1 MSTNTFKPKS
11 LPLSSAQKQ
20 KNLITSLG
28 IAVFSIALAIAP
40 IPWLNKKIVIVSWT
54 ELQEPLQALK
64 EKFKQSHPEIQL
76 ELRFQGSQD
85 IVNRYIDNKNEFT
98 PTVLIPANAES
109 LKELQTRWQSQN
121 GGEVFYEQPKA
132 IAKTMLVGIS
142 WVERGKV
149 LFPKGNFDW
158 NRVEQGMQLGNWQSI
173 GGNPSWGSFDFVTTD
188 PTRSNSGQLTL
199 ALWAQSKLGSSLT
212 VTNLNS
218 PNITSLFGLVK
229 RSVYQPASSTDTL
242 LKEFITRGQ
251 NDADV
256 GVVYESVALYR
267 WQQSTTSQGKPYQI
281 YYFSPTFE
289 TISTAAIAKRN
300 VDNSQADAAR
310 KFIDFLTQPE
320 QQAVFV
326 QYGFRPID
334 NNLDLKSVPNS
345 PWNQNIL
352 GVEIKPNVQAIA
364 SPNTEIL
371 SEIKRLWERAN

>member
-1 MSTNTFKPKS
+1 MTANISKS
-11 LPLSSAQKQ
+11 IPLSPAQKQ
-20 KNLITSLG
+20 KNLVVSLG
-28 IAVFSIALAIAP
+28 ITIFSIALAIAP
-40 IPWLNKKIVIVSWT
+40 MPWLNKKIVIVSGT
-54 ELQEPLQALK
+54 ELQEPLQALQ
-64 EKFKQSHPEIQL
+64 EKFKQTHPEIQL
-76 ELRFQGSQD
+76 ELKFQGSQD

-109 LKELQTRWQSQN
+109 LKELQTRWQAQN
-121 GGEVFYEQPKA
+121 GSEAFYEQPKA

-142 WVERGKV
+142 WVERGKI
-149 LFPKGNFDW
+149 LFPKEVFDW
-158 NRVEQGMQLGNWQSI
+158 NRVEQVMQAGNWQAI

-199 ALWAQSKLGSSLT
+199 ALWAQSKLGPT
-212 VTNLNS
+212 PTAANLNN
-218 PNITSLFGLVK
+218 PNITSLFSLVK
-229 RSVYQPASSTDTL
+229 RSVYQPASSTDIL
-242 LKEFITRGQ
+242 LKEFISRGT

-256 GVVYESVALYR
+256 GIVYESVALYR
-267 WQQSTTSQGKPYQI
+267 WQQSTASQGKPYQI

-300 VDNSQADAAR
+300 IDNSQADAAR
-310 KFIDFLTQPE
+310 KFIDFLAQPE

-334 NNLDLKSVPNS
+334 RNFDLKSVANS
-345 PWNQNIL
+345 PWNQNIP
-352 GVEIKPNVQAIA
+352 GVEVKPNVQAIA